1 MPKLIITM
9 DGAVLREYP
18 IESDS
23 IAIGRRSGNDI
34 QLNDLTV
41 SGRHAL
47 LTTLGQNAYVDDL
60 GSTNGTL
67 VNGKRVNK
75 ALLKHGDVVQIGSHQ
90 FTYFSED
97 EEPYEPTMF
106 IKAEFEPTKV
116 IDEEAVA
123 AHHAAHDAQ
132 AGAPAGRGTAG
143 GAAVKSAPS
152 QSRGNAPRGEP
163 LAAVKVL
170 NGPLANKVLE
180 LRKPFNTL
188 GFNGAKMAMI
198 ARTATGYTIAALKGI
213 HLRRTTD
220 VPVVNGEPLGKE
232 PLVLKDHDVI
242 DIAGTRVQFYYM
254 H

>member
-1 MPKLIITM
+1 MPKLIITL
-9 DGAVLREYP
+9 DGAVLREFP
-18 IESDS
+18 IDADS
-23 IAIGRRSGNDI
+23 ISIGRRAGNDI

-47 LTTLGQNAYVDDL
+47 LTTLGENAYIDDL

-75 ALLKHGDVVQIGSHQ
+75 ALLKHGDVVQVGAHQ

-97 EEPYEPTMF
+97 EAPYEPTMF

-116 IDEEAVA
+116 IDEEA
-123 AHHAAHDAQ
+123 
-132 AGAPAGRGTAG
+132 APAEQAPQHADARPA
-143 GAAVKSAPS
+143 GAAVKPAPAQRTGS
-152 QSRGNAPRGEP
+152 APRGEP

-198 ARTATGYTIAALKGI
+198 ARTPTGYNIAALKGI

-232 PLVLKDHDVI
+232 PLMLKDHDVI